1 MELYKGAYMP
11 VFYILVGI
19 GAVAL
24 WFLCS
29 FLYRP
34 LGGYF
39 KHIFKDSYDAIT
51 EENEKKENIEK

>member
-1 MELYKGAYMP
+1 MP
-11 VFYILVGI
+11 VFYFLVIL
-19 GAVAL
+19 GAIIF

-39 KHIFKDSYDAIT
+39 KHIFKDSYNAIT
-51 EENEKKENIEK
+51 KEDNEKKENIDK